1 MRVNRGGCAARRKAL
16 SMTQTIQEPRAQR
29 VIEVLPEEI
38 DDLEKQ
44 VKRFQAGEWNETDF
58 QAFRL
63 KQGIYGQRQPD
74 VHMVRVKAPFG
85 GLTADQLDA
94 LGTVAAKYVPLGK
107 GHITTRENIQFHHVE
122 LGDAASFLRIL
133 GAEGLSTREACGNT
147 VRNVTGCPMA
157 GVCGDEP
164 FDVTPYAAAY
174 SRYFVR
180 HPFTQALPRK
190 IKTAFSGCQRDCAI
204 TSIHDMG
211 FLPKIVNGVKGFEV
225 RTGGGTSI
233 MPVIAPTLYEFVPVD
248 EYLKVTEAV
257 IRIFHRSD
265 ELRKNR
271 MKARVKFL
279 IARIGIAEFRKMVE
293 EEMQGPWAQ
302 KSFDPTP
309 LLFIE
314 DEEKDAPSPPPGG
327 YATNGHSPEFDRW
340 VGSNVADQKQPG
352 YKTAHIKLVQGDIQA
367 EQFHQLADLSRKYGG
382 GRVRITHQQNMA
394 LRWVPEKALYEVWQG
409 LSQIGFGGS
418 GVHEIADVVSCPGT
432 DSCKLGI
439 TSSMGLGRAVI
450 QTIENMEITDQLTR
464 QMHVKMSGCPN
475 GCGQHHVADIGFHGA
490 ATRAPGG
497 QVPAY
502 ELFVGG
508 SYDDGDARIGQ
519 RVKGRIP
526 AKQVPAALERILKFY
541 RATRADGEQFKD
553 FAERVSPAA
562 FEPLMDEFKETR
574 ELNRDSIEAYMDWDK
589 TTIYKLERGE
599 GECAV

>member
-1 MRVNRGGCAARRKAL
+1 
-16 SMTQTIQEPRAQR
+16 MTQTKGRPRAQR

-63 KQGIYGQRQPD
+63 KQGVYGQRQPD

-94 LGTVAAKYVPLGK
+94 LGAVSTEYVPLNK
-107 GHITTRENIQFHHVE
+107 GHVTTRENIQFHHVP
-122 LGDAASFLRIL
+122 LSDAAPFLRIL
-133 GAEGLSTREACGNT
+133 GDEGLSTREACGNT

-157 GVCGDEP
+157 GVCADEP

-190 IKTAFSGCQRDCAI
+190 FKTAFSGCQRDCAI
-204 TSIHDMG
+204 TAVHDMG

-233 MPVIAPTLYEFVPVD
+233 MAKIAPTLYDFVPMD

-271 MKARVKFL
+271 MKARIKFL
-279 IARIGIAEFRKMVE
+279 IARIGIDDFRSLVDE
-293 EEMQGPWAQ
+293 ELKEDWAQ

-314 DEEKDAPSPPPGG
+314 DEEKDAPTPPPGG

-340 VGSNVADQKQPG
+340 VETNVEDQKQTG
-352 YKTAHIKLVQGDIQA
+352 YKAAHIKLPLGDIDA

-394 LRWVPEKALYEVWQG
+394 LRWVPEQGLYEVWQE
-409 LSQIGFGGS
+409 LNRIGFGGS
-418 GVHEIADVVSCPGT
+418 GVHEITDVVSCPGT

-439 TSSMGLGRAVI
+439 TSSMGLGRVI
-450 QTIENMEITDQLTR
+450 GQSLEDMKITDPLMN

-475 GCGQHHVADIGFHGA
+475 GCGQHHIADIGFHGA
-490 ATRAPGG
+490 ATKAPGG

-508 SYDDGDARIGQ
+508 SYDNGDARIGQ

-526 AKQVPAALERILKFY
+526 AKQIPLAVRQMLKFY
-541 RATRADGEQFKD
+541 EAERADGELFKD
-553 FAERVSPAA
+553 FAERVTPAA
-562 FEPLMDEFKETR
+562 FEPLIEELKETR
-574 ELNRDSIEAYMDWDK
+574 ELNRESIQSYMDWDK
-589 TTIYKLERGE
+589 TVIYKMERGE